1 MTIMSTNHRI
11 ESAAGIAGGK
21 PRVAGHR
28 IIVQDIVI
36 WHEWQGR
43 TADEIA
49 AEHGLELADIYAA
62 LTYYYEHQLQIDRSI
77 GERDSFVAALCA
89 AIPSKISLRI
99 PYGDGQAAGR
109 IVAALR
115 ATAQPQP

>member
-11 ESAAGIAGGK
+11 ESVAGIAGGK

-28 IIVQDIVI
+28 ITVQDVVI

-49 AEHGLELADIYAA
+49 AEHSLELADIYAA
-62 LTYYYEHQLQIDRSI
+62 LAYYYEHQPQIDQSI
-77 GERDSFVAALCA
+77 GERDSFVAALREA
-89 AIPSKISLRI
+89 NPSKISLRV
-99 PYGDGQAAGR
+99 PQAAYGG
-109 IVAALR
+109 
-115 ATAQPQP
+115 